1 MGTNVRI
8 PQALHVEAQRLR
20 AAGKNYREISESLNV
35 SCTSVR
41 RMVGALEV
49 IRVVNRQ
56 PAENTSDKATVRK
69 LLKQVPPDTRGL
81 TARIAGDP
89 LPGRSALDQQVAP

>member
-8 PQALHVEAQRLR
+8 PQSLHVEAQRLR
-20 AAGKNYREISESLNV
+20 AAGKSYREISKALGV
-35 SCTSVR
+35 SETSVR

-49 IRVVNRQ
+49 IRVVNQRH
-56 PAENTSDKATVRK
+56 AERVDDKAAAKK
-69 LLKQVPPDTRGL
+69 LLRQIPPDTRGL

-89 LPGRSALDQQVAP
+89 LPGRSALDQQGAP

>member
-1 MGTNVRI
+1 MGNNVRI
-8 PQALHVEAQRLR
+8 PQELHAPAQRLR
-20 AAGKNYREISESLNV
+20 AAGKSYREISEALGV
-35 SCTSVR
+35 SETSVR

-56 PAENTSDKATVRK
+56 PAENISDKATVRK
-69 LLKQVPPDTRGL
+69 LLKQIPPDTRSL

-89 LPGRSALDQQVAP
+89 LKGRSALDQQGTP